1 MDKFNKLLLQLFADG
16 ADGGG
21 DGSDNGADNGANG
34 TEPKEEPK
42 AEAKYTDADL
52 DRIINQKF
60 AAWQKQ
66 QEKKVSEAE
75 RLSKM
80 SAEEKANERIRQLEE
95 RIAAA
100 DKEKAVAEMT
110 KQARAIL
117 SDKNIHVS
125 DALLANLVADD
136 AETTKASVEAFISL
150 FQSAVD
156 KAVKEALKGE
166 TPKTGSSSG
175 LTADQIMQIK
185 NRAERQQKIRENMHL
200 FQNK

>member
-1 MDKFNKLLLQLFADG
+1 MEKFNKFYLQLFAEG
-16 ADGGG
+16 ADGG
-21 DGSDNGADNGANG
+21 DGSDTGADDGAKG
-34 TEPKEEPK
+34 TEPKAEPK

-75 RLSKM
+75 RLGKM
-80 SAEEKANERIRQLEE
+80 SEAEKANERIKQLEE
-95 RIAAA
+95 RLAAA
-100 DKEKAVAEMT
+100 DKEKAVAAMT

-117 SDKNIHVS
+117 ADKDIHVD
-125 DALLANLVADD
+125 DALLANLIADD
-136 AETTKASVEAFISL
+136 AETTKASVESFVSL
-150 FQSAVD
+150 FKSAVD

-166 TPKTGSSSG
+166 TPKSGTTTG
-175 LTADQIMQIK
+175 LTAEQIMKIP

-200 FQNK
+200 FK

>member
-1 MDKFNKLLLQLFADG
+1 MDKFNKFYLQLFAEGEDGG
-16 ADGGG
+16 ADGSDTGA
-21 DGSDNGADNGANG
+21 DNGADNGANG
-34 TEPKEEPK
+34 TEPK

-66 QEKKVSEAE
+66 QEKKLSEAE
-75 RLSKM
+75 RLGKM
-80 SAEEKANERIRQLEE
+80 SEAEKASERIRQLEE
-95 RIAAA
+95 RLAAA
-100 DKEKAVAEMT
+100 DKKEAVAAMT
-110 KQARAIL
+110 RQARAIL
-117 SDKNIHVS
+117 ADKNIHVDDS
-125 DALLANLVADD
+125 LLANLIADD

-166 TPKTGSSSG
+166 TPKTGTPSG
-175 LTADQIMQIK
+175 LTAEQIMQIK